1 MSSIHLSYT
10 DHLIG
15 KSASLFLDADGNPQ
29 SPEEQRAHIKRP
41 LELVKA
47 AAWFFAQRSPVTGSK
62 RNRQASLPPLGFMR
76 CEYSPFVPLRIMFV
90 VVATLGPL
98 LTTAPSNMRNTGR
111 TAWRWAEYVMD
122 RVTRGHVKNVQQTLA
137 DFRAAAAARV
147 AGQPSISTAAQG
159 GDGSLVFYHL
169 AADAYCVDDEDDVQR
184 TALHWSAYNG
194 HFELC
199 RLLLQCN
206 ADVDA
211 QDRNESTPLHKSCY
225 NGHPDVCHLLLQ
237 FKADVEAKE
246 RDYRGKY
253 TPLVLCAKYDRLE
266 VCRLLLQYNADPA
279 KGPWSHYSPL
289 NWSIC
294 RGNLDMCTLLLQF
307 KADVNDRFRIGHS
320 TPLHFASGRGKLE
333 LCRLLL
339 QCNADI
345 QAKDDEQFTPLHIS
359 AHFGQLH
366 ICSLLVES
374 KADVAARTSDGTTA
388 LGLAINDKQADVAAY
403 LGSIGATQ

>member
-1 MSSIHLSYT
+1 MPSIHLSYT

-15 KSASLFLDADGNPQ
+15 KSASLFLDADGNPL

-62 RNRQASLPPLGFMR
+62 RNRQASSPPLGFMR
-76 CEYSPFVPLRIMFV
+76 SEYSLLVPLRIMFG

-98 LTTAPSNMRNTGR
+98 LTTAPRNMRNTRR

-147 AGQPSISTAAQG
+147 AGQPSICTAAQG

-169 AADAYCVDDEDDVQR
+169 AADEYCVYDKDDVKR

-194 HFELC
+194 HLELC

-206 ADVDA
+206 ADVEA
-211 QDRNESTPLHKSCY
+211 QDWNQSTPLHRACH
-225 NGHPDVCHLLLQ
+225 NGNPDVCHLLLQ
-237 FKADVEAKE
+237 FKANVEAKE
-246 RDYRGKY
+246 RDMRGIY
-253 TPLVLCAKYDRLE
+253 SPLVLCAKYDRLE

-279 KGPWSHYSPL
+279 KWSCSWYSPL
-289 NWSIC
+289 NESIC
-294 RGNLDMCTLLLQF
+294 KGNLDMCTLLLQF
-307 KADVNDRFRIGHS
+307 KADVNQKNSRQW
-320 TPLHFASGRGKLE
+320 TPLHSASSRGNLE

-345 QAKDDEQFTPLHIS
+345 QAKDNDQFTPLHVS

-388 LGLAINDKQADVAAY
+388 LGMAINEKQADIAAY

>member
-1 MSSIHLSYT
+1 MSSIHISYT
-10 DHLIG
+10 DHFTG
-15 KSASLFLDADGNPQ
+15 KSASLLLGADGNPL

-76 CEYSPFVPLRIMFV
+76 AEHSPLVALRVMFG

-98 LTTAPSNMRNTGR
+98 LTTAPRNVCNTGR
-111 TAWRWAEYVMD
+111 TAWRWAGYVID
-122 RVTRGHVKNVQQTLA
+122 RVTRGHVKNVQLTLA

-147 AGQPSISTAAQG
+147 AGQPSIFTAAQG

-169 AADAYCVDDEDDVQR
+169 AADAYCLDDEDDVQR
-184 TALHWSAYNG
+184 TALHWSANNG
-194 HFELC
+194 HLDIC

-206 ADVDA
+206 ADMEAKDNN
-211 QDRNESTPLHKSCY
+211 RCTPLHLSCY
-225 NGHPDVCHLLLQ
+225 NGHSDVCHLLLQ
-237 FKADVEAKE
+237 FKANVEAKG
-246 RDYRGKY
+246 RDYRDIF
-253 TPLVLCAKYDRLE
+253 TPLLLCAKYDRLE
-266 VCRLLLQYNADPA
+266 MCRLLLQYNADVEA
-279 KGPWSHYSPL
+279 KGSYLYSSLHWSVS
-289 NWSIC
+289 S
-294 RGNLDMCTLLLQF
+294 GTLDMCHLLLQY
-307 KADVNDRFRIGHS
+307 KANVNAKNFRQC
-320 TPLHFASGRGKLE
+320 TPLHFAATRNLE

-345 QAKDDEQFTPLHIS
+345 QAKDEAQFTPLHCA
-359 AHFGQLH
+359 AHSGKLH

-388 LGLAINDKQADVAAY
+388 LGFAINYKQTDVAAY
-403 LGSIGATQ
+403 LGSIGAPQ